1 MIELHRRQS
10 RALLLELLHDEIASS
25 LKASHQVNIFVSRPQ
40 ILQAACSIANA
51 LVCNA
56 MALPS

>member
-25 LKASHQVNIFVSRPQ
+25 DLVSTFMNIR
-40 ILQAACSIANA
+40 ILYTDPARLHAAANA
-51 LVCNA
+51 LVCNV